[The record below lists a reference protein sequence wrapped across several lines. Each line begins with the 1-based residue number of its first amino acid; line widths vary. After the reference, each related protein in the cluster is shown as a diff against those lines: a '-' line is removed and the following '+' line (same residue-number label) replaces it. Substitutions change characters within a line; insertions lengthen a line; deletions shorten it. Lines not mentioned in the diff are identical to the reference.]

1 MSEELKC
8 PVCGSFYFE
17 ERADYDMCP
26 VCGWF
31 NDEYQ
36 KEYPDKDIGCNHRSL
51 NEHRK
56 QWQEG
61 TLPDYIY
68 ELIEQN
74 KDRLPPE

>member
-1 MSEELKC
+1 VDENLKC
-8 PVCGSFYFE
+8 PVCGKFYFE

-74 KDRLPPE
+74 KNRLPPE

>member
-1 MSEELKC
+1 MDENLKC
-8 PVCGSFYFE
+8 PVCGKFYFE

-74 KDRLPPE
+74 KNRLPPE